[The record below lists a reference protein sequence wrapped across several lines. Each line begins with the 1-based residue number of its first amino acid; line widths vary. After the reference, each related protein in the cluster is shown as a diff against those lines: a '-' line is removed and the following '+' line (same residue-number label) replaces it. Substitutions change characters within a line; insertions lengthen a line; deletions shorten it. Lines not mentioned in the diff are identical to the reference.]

1 MYQPLS
7 KQSLKWYVNIAM
19 KGALWFFKKLGE
31 NTKERKPRL
40 SATSKYIDEAIISHY
55 SFSLTATVSKGVLS
69 VCKRWNV
76 SVHSFLLVVIGNC
89 LEKTRKEFPECKGKF
104 TNFIYPIDL

>member
-1 MYQPLS
+1 MYEPLS
-7 KQSLKWYVNIAM
+7 KQSVKWYVNIAM
-19 KGALWFFKKLGE
+19 KGALWFFKNFGE

-55 SFSLTATVSKGVLS
+55 SFSLTATVLKRVLS

-89 LEKTRKEFPECKGKF
+89 LEKREKSFLNARGSLQTLY
-104 TNFIYPIDL
+104 IL